1 MDCTFCSNAIDDGD
15 ERTMPDGDIVCTDCT
30 AYCEECETLLHN
42 DDVYCTPRGSILCG
56 GCSFTCGRCE
66 EVTNGEDSRTVYDG
80 NEELWCSDCRDN
92 WSWYCESCD
101 NQYAS
106 NSTTSWYV
114 EGTYYCED
122 CYNDNCYHCED
133 CDEYFVDGNP
143 CNCNGGRCRCRGN
156 VHDYSCKPAPIFIGN
171 NPHGLYMGFELEM
184 QIQGDKG
191 VDRAGAYASTTLDGV
206 AMLKHDGSIY
216 NGDYNGFELVTH
228 PHSLIA
234 YQEGSATLW
243 NTIDTLRKDYK
254 GRSWDALDRRGELN
268 CGMHIHI
275 SRAGF
280 RNGAHTHNFINFVYK
295 NAEMMI
301 KIAGRKSEWARFNDV
316 YTFDEYDKPKYSIA
330 HKVKTRERDRH
341 STERRSAVNTQ
352 NEHTLEL
359 RFFRGTMNTQ
369 GVLANLELAGA
380 MVEYTRN
387 LSSNDVI
394 NGALGWE
401 WFADYL
407 ADNNGL
413 YPNLYVR
420 SQRVRSVLVNSKE
433 LIGA

>member
-1 MDCTFCSNAIDDGD
+1 MDCTFCSNAIDEGD
-15 ERTMPDGDIVCTDCT
+15 ERTMPDGDIVCPECT
-30 AYCEECETLLHN
+30 AYCEECSELYHN
-42 DDVYCTPRGSILCG
+42 DDVYSTSRGSIMCG
-56 GCSFTCGRCE
+56 GCSYTCARCE
-66 EVTNGEDSRTVYDG
+66 YVHANEDSVTVYSG
-80 NEELWCSDCRDN
+80 NEELWCRDCTEN
-92 WSWYCESCD
+92 YSYWCESCD
-101 NQYAS
+101 NQFS
-106 NSTTSWYV
+106 SRHTNSYYV
-114 EGTYYCED
+114 QGTNYCED
-122 CYNDNCYHCED
+122 CYNDSCYHCED
-133 CDEYFVDGNP
+133 CDEYFVDGSP
-143 CNCNGGRCRCRGN
+143 CDCNGSCRCRGS

-191 VDRAGAYASTTLDGV
+191 VDRAGEYASTTLDGV

-254 GRSWDALDRRGELN
+254 GRSWDAVDRRGASN
-268 CGMHIHI
+268 CGMHIHL

-295 NAEMMI
+295 NSEIMI
-301 KIAGRKSEWARFNDV
+301 KLAGRKSDWARFNDV
-316 YTFDEYDKPKYSIA
+316 YTFDEYDRPKYSIA
-330 HKVKTRERDRH
+330 HKVKTREHDRH
-341 STERRSAVNTQ
+341 NTERRSAVNVQ

-369 GVLANLELAGA
+369 GILANLELASA

-387 LSSNDVI
+387 LSANDVI

-420 SQRVRSVLVNSKE
+420 SQRVRSALVNSNE
-433 LIGA
+433 LLEA